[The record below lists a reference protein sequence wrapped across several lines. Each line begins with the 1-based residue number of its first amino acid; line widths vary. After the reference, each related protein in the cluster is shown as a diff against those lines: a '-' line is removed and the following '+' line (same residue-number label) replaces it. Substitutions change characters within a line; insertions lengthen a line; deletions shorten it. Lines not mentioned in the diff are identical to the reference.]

1 MSVFR
6 GVRCITATLAVV
18 AFVLVG
24 FLPAQ
29 HLHAASTTS
38 SSKPVVHWH
47 IIDEGSLRDDHATVA
62 SHGDHLHGDHLTAK
76 FLTPVFDRT
85 QVTAAEQPTFVTAA
99 IAIAP
104 DVKFA
109 WRPIMGEN
117 LYCESPPPH
126 LLPSRSPPKS

>member
-1 MSVFR
+1 MSIPR
-6 GVRCITATLAVV
+6 GVRRITATFAVV

-24 FLPAQ
+24 LLPAQ

-38 SSKPVVHWH
+38 FGKPVVHWH
-47 IIDEGSLRDDHATVA
+47 IIDEGSLRDDHPTVA
-62 SHGDHLHGDHLTAK
+62 GHDDHLDHLIAK
-76 FLTPVFDRT
+76 FLTLVFDRT
-85 QVTAAEQPTFVTAA
+85 QVTTAEQPTFVTAV

-109 WRPIMGEN
+109 WRPIVGEN
-117 LYCESPPPH
+117 VPLESPPPH